1 MVQRLDR
8 LTQDEARLAVA
19 QILDVVHG
27 LVKNTKILMEGEQNA
42 LGSSPAGC
50 SGGLVVDGDVSVDYL
65 KDALGMFFRRQS
77 NDLRYLTEDQKLC
90 IKSRVI

>member
-42 LGSSPAGC
+42 LGSSAAGY
-50 SGGLVVDGDVSVDYL
+50 SGGLAVDGNASVGCL
-65 KDALGMFFRRQS
+65 KDALGMFFTRQS
-77 NDLRYLTEDQKLC
+77 NDLISD
-90 IKSRVI
+90 

>member
-27 LVKNTKILMEGEQNA
+27 LVKNTKIVMEGEQHP
-42 LGSSPAGC
+42 LSLLPARY
-50 SGGLVVDGDVSVDYL
+50 SGRSL
-65 KDALGMFFRRQS
+65 
-77 NDLRYLTEDQKLC
+77 
-90 IKSRVI
+90 